1 MTDYKII
8 SFLLFLTAML
18 VSSVAYPLV
27 LCFAKRHNIVDNPNA
42 RKLQRVPVPVLG
54 GVVVYAGVVAGLA
67 VLFMFMK
74 EPVLIWA
81 FLAMTFLM
89 IIGIW
94 DDVKDLSASL
104 RFLVEIGILL
114 LFILM
119 TDVYIDSFH
128 GLFGID
134 NLPPWFGIPFSVFC
148 GVGII
153 NAVNMIDGV
162 DGYSSGYGMMAC
174 LLFALTFHSVWSMR
188 MVGMA
193 VIVSGA
199 LLPFFMHN
207 VFGVRSKMFIGDGGT
222 LMLGMQM
229 VVFAFYALSSRTH
242 CDLLED
248 MNLSLPA
255 LCLAVLCIPVFDTV
269 RVMFMRILRGKSPFR
284 PDKTHLHHLFIDM
297 GFSHL
302 GAALGIL
309 IVNLAVVGS
318 WFVSWLLGAS
328 TDVQVIVVC
337 GLGILSTFVFY
348 KVMRAQQNGGPLDE
362 DGYPQ
367 GTKLWHSFKYL
378 GFLSHRE
385 KGRVWRFIRWMMDS
399 RFLSRFY
406 LRFLK
411 Y

>member
-1 MTDYKII
+1 MTYYRMVSI
-8 SFLLFLTAML
+8 LLFLTAML
-18 VSSVAYPLV
+18 VSSMAYPLV
-27 LCFAKRHNIVDNPNA
+27 LYFAQRHNIVDNPDA
-42 RKLQRVPVPVLG
+42 RKLQRVPIPVLG
-54 GVVVYAGVVAGLA
+54 GVVVYAGMVAGMA

-74 EPVLIWA
+74 EPVLIWG
-81 FLAMTFLM
+81 FFAMTFLM

-94 DDVKDLSASL
+94 DDIKDLSANL
-104 RFLVEIGILL
+104 RFLVEICIVL
-114 LFILM
+114 LFIQM
-119 TDVYIDSFH
+119 TDVYIDNFH

-134 NLPPWFGIPFSVFC
+134 SLPSWFSIPFSVIC

-162 DGYSSGYGMMAC
+162 DGYSSGYGMMAS
-174 LLFALTFHSVWSMR
+174 LLFALTFHSVWSMT

-193 VIVSGA
+193 VISAGA

-222 LMLGMQM
+222 LMLGMLM
-229 VVFAFYALSSRTH
+229 VVFTFYALSSKTH
-242 CDLLED
+242 CDQLED

-255 LCLAVLCIPVFDTV
+255 LCLAVLCIPVFDTL

-309 IVNLAVVGS
+309 MVNLAVVGL
-318 WFVSWLLGAS
+318 WFVSWLSGAS
-328 TDVQVIVVC
+328 TDVQVIVAC
-337 GLGILSTFVFY
+337 GLGFLSTFVFY
-348 KVMRAQQNGGPLDE
+348 KVMKVQQNSGPLDE
-362 DGYPQ
+362 EGYPQ
-367 GTKLWHSFKYL
+367 GTALWHSFKYL
-378 GFLSHRE
+378 GSLSHRE
-385 KGRVWRFIRWMMDS
+385 KGRVWRFFRWLMDS

-406 LRFLK
+406 LRLFK
-411 Y
+411 

>member
-1 MTDYKII
+1 MTYYRMVSI
-8 SFLLFLTAML
+8 LLFMTAML
-18 VSSVAYPLV
+18 VSSLAYPLV
-27 LCFAKRHNIVDNPNA
+27 LYFAKRHNIVDNPDA
-42 RKLQRVPVPVLG
+42 RKLQRVPIPVLG
-54 GVVVYAGVVAGLA
+54 GVVVYAGVVAGMA

-74 EPVLIWA
+74 EPVLIWG
-81 FLAMTFLM
+81 FFAMTFLM

-94 DDVKDLSASL
+94 DDIKDLSANL
-104 RFLVEIGILL
+104 RFLVEICIV
-114 LFILM
+114 LFFIQM

-134 NLPPWFGIPFSVFC
+134 SLPSWFSTPFSVIC

-162 DGYSSGYGMMAC
+162 DGYSSGYGMMAS
-174 LLFALTFHSVWSMR
+174 LLFALTFHSVWSMT

-193 VIVSGA
+193 VILAGA

-222 LMLGMQM
+222 LMLGMLM
-229 VVFAFYALSSRTH
+229 VVFTFYTLSSKTH
-242 CDLLED
+242 CDQLGD

-255 LCLAVLCIPVFDTV
+255 LCLAVLCIPVFDTL

-309 IVNLAVVGS
+309 MVNLAVVGL
-318 WFVSWLLGAS
+318 WIVSWLLGAS
-328 TDVQVIVVC
+328 TDVQVIVAC
-337 GLGILSTFVFY
+337 GLGFLSTFVFY
-348 KVMRAQQNGGPLDE
+348 KVMKVQQNSGPLDE
-362 DGYPQ
+362 EGYPQ
-367 GTKLWHSFKYL
+367 GTALWHWFRYL
-378 GFLSHRE
+378 GSLSHRE
-385 KGRVWRFIRWMMDS
+385 KGRVWRFFRWLMDS

-406 LRFLK
+406 LRLFK
-411 Y
+411 

>member
-54 GVVVYAGVVAGLA
+54 GVVVYAGVVAGMA

-222 LMLGMQM
+222 LMLGMLM

-318 WFVSWLLGAS
+318 WLVSWLLGAS

>member
-54 GVVVYAGVVAGLA
+54 GVVVYAGVVAGMA

-94 DDVKDLSASL
+94 DDVKDLSASM

>member
-1 MTDYKII
+1 MTYYRMVSI
-8 SFLLFLTAML
+8 LLFLTAML
-18 VSSVAYPLV
+18 VSSLAYPLV
-27 LCFAKRHNIVDNPNA
+27 LYFAKRHNIVDNPDA
-42 RKLQRVPVPVLG
+42 RKLQRVPIPVLG
-54 GVVVYAGVVAGLA
+54 GVVVYAGVVAGMA

-74 EPVLIWA
+74 EPVLIWG
-81 FLAMTFLM
+81 FFAMTFLM

-94 DDVKDLSASL
+94 DDIKDLSVNL
-104 RFLVEIGILL
+104 RFLVEICIVL
-114 LFILM
+114 LFIQM

-134 NLPPWFGIPFSVFC
+134 SLPSWFSIPFSVIC

-162 DGYSSGYGMMAC
+162 DGYSSGYGMMAS
-174 LLFALTFHSVWSMR
+174 LLFALTFHSVWSMT

-193 VIVSGA
+193 VILAGA

-222 LMLGMQM
+222 LMLGMLM
-229 VVFAFYALSSRTH
+229 VVFTFYTLSSKTH
-242 CDLLED
+242 CDQLGD

-255 LCLAVLCIPVFDTV
+255 LCLAVLCIPVFDTL

-309 IVNLAVVGS
+309 MVNLAVVGL
-318 WFVSWLLGAS
+318 WIVSWLLGAS
-328 TDVQVIVVC
+328 TDVQVIVAC
-337 GLGILSTFVFY
+337 GLGFLSTFVFY
-348 KVMRAQQNGGPLDE
+348 KVMKVQQNGGPLDE
-362 DGYPQ
+362 EGYPQ
-367 GTKLWHSFKYL
+367 GTALWHSFKYL
-378 GFLSHRE
+378 GSLSHRE
-385 KGRVWRFIRWMMDS
+385 KGRVWRFFRWLMDS
-399 RFLSRFY
+399 RFLSRYY
-406 LRFLK
+406 LRLFK
-411 Y
+411 